1 MPLSTFGDVI
11 GEVLQFGFNDGPQVN
26 RKRIE
31 NWINQAQFQIARE
44 VEAPEFQETATVVL
58 SQGVFKYP
66 LPANFLRTQDIYYPN
81 LLLRLKMCD
90 LQQFDQTG
98 EIFGPPGMYTLYAKE
113 LWLFPTPN
121 ETGEELEHR
130 YIKNAPVLV
139 NESDVPL
146 LNANYLHLLVHYA
159 VERAYRAEDDLEMAA
174 AHRTLYKEDLDA
186 YATDVQQR
194 FADRPH
200 IISGTWAEGSSGG
213 WY

>member
-11 GEVLQFGFNDGPQVN
+11 GEVLQFGFDDGPQVN

-44 VEAPEFQETATVVL
+44 VEAPEFQETDEITL
-58 SQGVFKYP
+58 EQGKFKYP
-66 LPANFLRTQDIYYPN
+66 LPANFLRTQDICYPN

-98 EIFGPPGMYTLYAKE
+98 EISGPPGMYTLYGKE

-146 LNANYLHLLVHYA
+146 LNANYLHLLVDYA

>member
-1 MPLSTFGDVI
+1 MPLSTFGDVV

-44 VEAPEFQETATVVL
+44 VEAPEFQETETINL
-58 SQGVFKYP
+58 TQGVFKYP

-146 LNANYLHLLVHYA
+146 LNANYLHLLVDYA
-159 VERAYRAEDDLEMAA
+159 VERAYRAEDDLEMAS
-174 AHRTLYKEDLDA
+174 AHRKLYQEDLDA

>member
-1 MPLSTFGDVI
+1 MPLESFGDVI
-11 GEVLQFGFNDGPQVN
+11 NEVLQFGFNDGPQVN

-44 VEAPEFQETATVVL
+44 VEAPEFQATETITL
-58 SQGVFKYP
+58 TQGVFKYP
-66 LPANFLRTQDIYYPN
+66 LPTNFLRTQDIYYPN

-98 EIFGPPGMYTLYAKE
+98 EVFGPPGMYTLYAKE

-139 NESDVPL
+139 NESDIPL
-146 LNANYLHLLVHYA
+146 LNGNYLHLLVDYA
-159 VERAYRAEDDLEMAA
+159 LERAYRAEDDLEMATA
-174 AHRTLYKEDLDA
+174 FKTLYKEDLDA
-186 YATDVQQR
+186 YATDVQGR

-200 IISGTWAEGSSGG
+200 IISGTWAEGSTGG
-213 WY
+213 YY

>member
-98 EIFGPPGMYTLYAKE
+98 EIFGPPGMYTLYGKE

-146 LNANYLHLLVHYA
+146 LNANYLHLLVDYA
-159 VERAYRAEDDLEMAA
+159 VERAYRAEDDLEMAV

>member
-11 GEVLQFGFNDGPQVN
+11 SEVLQFGFNDGPQVN

-58 SQGVFKYP
+58 TQGVFKYP

-146 LNANYLHLLVHYA
+146 LNANYLHLLVDYA

>member
-31 NWINQAQFQIARE
+31 NWINQAQFQIARK

-98 EIFGPPGMYTLYAKE
+98 EIFGPPGMYTLYGKE

-146 LNANYLHLLVHYA
+146 LNANYLHLLVDYA

>member
-11 GEVLQFGFNDGPQVN
+11 SEVLQFGFNDGPQVN

-146 LNANYLHLLVHYA
+146 LNANYLHLLVDYA

>member
-98 EIFGPPGMYTLYAKE
+98 EIFGPPGMYTLYGKE

-146 LNANYLHLLVHYA
+146 LNANYLHLLVDYA

-174 AHRTLYKEDLDA
+174 AHRTLYKEDLNA
-186 YATDVQQR
+186 FASDVQSR

-200 IISGTWAEGSSGG
+200 IVSGTWAEGGG
-213 WY
+213 ATY